1 MKIKEIER
9 RKAKMETQ
17 VKARAVAMPAN
28 SARYM
33 VVDIETNRVLDDAR
47 GYGYRS
53 KAKAYAAYSF
63 KHPTKKQTQNRRYN
77 HAFLR
82 EHPDFLDEWNNYI
95 FSCIK
100 DMHQPRYDDFH
111 KMVLELEPDYKGDI
125 KSLYYYVQRR

>member
-9 RKAKMETQ
+9 RKTKMETQ
-17 VKARAVAMPAN
+17 VKARAVAMPTN

-63 KHPTKKQTQNRRYN
+63 KHPTKKQAQNRRHN